1 MLERLGRF
9 LLRRRWAVLAA
20 TLVAV
25 VVSGVVG
32 GSAITRLK
40 SGGFD
45 DPAAESTRA
54 AEVLGV

>member
-1 MLERLGRF
+1 MEVVMLERLGRF

-32 GSAITRLK
+32 GSAITR
-40 SGGFD
+40 
-45 DPAAESTRA
+45 
-54 AEVLGV
+54 V